1 MAMQK
6 ELNVQRFLRRRKREE
21 ETKEPKETKEN
32 KENKENK
39 ETKETKEERKTR
51 KKTKSSKSK
60 NKDESIQSSKGIQMS
75 TTEKPELEGSKAMH
89 PTKQLTMMQ
98 QGDKILEGVA
108 KKTKLPFFAILLIF
122 IVIIGVLL
130 VVFYCFLQKWWK
142 KFRESEKGQKFKGLD
157 LKSVN
162 LIGQM
167 GKEKVQPES
176 ENLTTNMEQNE
187 VEQKNEP
194 PKEREKLG
202 RLQYK
207 LDYDFNNNT
216 LTVVVIQAEDLPGNY
231 DAFKI
236 LKQKKIFLL
245 IRLD

>member
-6 ELNVQRFLRRRKREE
+6 ELNIHRLLRRRKRADE
-21 ETKEPKETKEN
+21 KPK
-32 KENKENK
+32 
-39 ETKETKEERKTR
+39 
-51 KKTKSSKSK
+51 KKGKKATT
-60 NKDESIQSSKGIQMS
+60 
-75 TTEKPELEGSKAMH
+75 TTEKDEGVETTTTGKMTRSTTKSPNGDLKSTMH
-89 PTKQLTMMQ
+89 TSNKGIIQR
-98 QGDKILEGVA
+98 GDDLLEGVSQ
-108 KKTKLPFFAILLIF
+108 KTKLPFFAILLIF
-122 IVIIGVLL
+122 LVIIGVLL

-176 ENLTTNMEQNE
+176 ENLTSNMEQNE

-194 PKEREKLG
+194 PKEQEKLG

-207 LDYDFNNNT
+207 LDYDFNTNN
-216 LTVVVIQAEDLPGNY
+216 LTVGIIQAEDLPAC
-231 DAFKI
+231 DAGGTSDPYVKVPVFR
-236 LKQKKIFLL
+236 FFGFS
-245 IRLD
+245 DVF